1 MFNEM
6 KVLFGEKPRALIKP
20 FIFGIIDSLVEAF
33 PFGVLILFIN
43 DLLSGRISTELVQ
56 KYTIAL
62 FILMLIRI
70 LCGTI
75 SHYSNQIVGV
85 SYTSKTRIRLADY
98 LKKLSLGY
106 FNSID
111 QGDMVSRMVG
121 KMNQVE
127 AIVTHMAMDFIRV
140 SFLTLVFTL
149 SLININFRLALSLI
163 IMVPLGI
170 VLIYFAQKRLEYNSI
185 KKAKIEAQVSNQLLE
200 YIQNIR
206 LIRSFN
212 LLGDKFKKF
221 KEGLLAFKRE
231 SIRGEVEISPI
242 ILGYS
247 ILIESGFITLLLLG
261 INWLL
266 GGQVTKEVFIMFLI
280 ISTKYF
286 APLRSLAI
294 NIAELRYMKTGL
306 NRIKELFDTK
316 PLTYEE
322 IEMPKNN
329 NIKLQNVFFAYK
341 DRYVIED
348 VSFEIKEGEFV
359 AFVGPSGSGKSTL
372 AHLICRFWDIQRGSI
387 FLGGINIK
395 KLDPDKL
402 LTKFSMVFQDV
413 YLFRDTIKN
422 NIGIGKEGAS
432 EDEIKEVAK
441 KARIDEFIE
450 SLPKSYETTI
460 GEGGN
465 TLSGGE
471 KQRLSIARA
480 ILKDSPIV
488 VLDEAT
494 SSLDPEN
501 EKAIQKAID
510 VLTVD
515 KTLVVIAHRLKTIK
529 NADKIIVLDRGK
541 VVEVGKHKELIENNN
556 LYKRLWD
563 KQQNSVEWKI

>member
-1 MFNEM
+1 MLNEM
-6 KVLFGEKPRALIKP
+6 KVLFGEKPKALIKP
-20 FIFGIIDSLVEAF
+20 MIFGVIDSLAEAF

-43 DLLSGRISTELVQ
+43 DLLNGRVTNELVW
-56 KYTIAL
+56 KYTIVL
-62 FILMLIRI
+62 FVLMLTRI

-75 SHYSNQIVGV
+75 SHYSNQVVGV
-85 SYTSKTRIRLADY
+85 KYTSKTRIRLAEH

-121 KMNQVE
+121 NMNQVE
-127 AIVTHMAMDFIRV
+127 TVVTHMAMDLIRV
-140 SFLTLVFTL
+140 TFLTLVFTL
-149 SLININFRLALSLI
+149 SLMTIDMRLTLSLI
-163 IMVPLGI
+163 IMVPVGI
-170 VLIYFAQKRLEYNSI
+170 ILIYFAQKRLEYNSV
-185 KKAKIEAQVSNQLLE
+185 KKAKVEAQVSNQLLE

-221 KEGLLAFKRE
+221 KEGLLAFKKE
-231 SIRGEVEISPI
+231 SIRVEVEVAPI
-242 ILGYS
+242 LLGYS
-247 ILIESGFITLLLLG
+247 VLIESGFITLLLFG

-280 ISTKYF
+280 ISTRYF

-306 NRIKELFDTK
+306 DRIKELFDAK
-316 PLTYEE
+316 PLGYENE
-322 IEMPKNN
+322 LLPEGND
-329 NIKLQNVFFAYK
+329 IKLSNVSFAYK
-341 DRYVIED
+341 DRFVIED

-372 AHLICRFWDIQRGSI
+372 AHLISRFWDIQRGSI
-387 FLGGINIK
+387 SIGGENIK
-395 KLDPDKL
+395 NINPDKL
-402 LTKFSMVFQDV
+402 LRKFSMVFQNV
-413 YLFRDTIKN
+413 YLFKDTIKN
-422 NIGIGKEGAS
+422 NIAIGKEGAS
-432 EDEIKEVAK
+432 EEEIKEAAK
-441 KARIDEFIE
+441 KARIDEFVE
-450 SLPKSYETTI
+450 SLPNSYETLV

-510 VLTVD
+510 VLTAN

-529 NADKIIVLDRGK
+529 NADKIVVLDRGK
-541 VVEVGKHKELIENNN
+541 VVEVGKHNELIDNNS

-563 KQQNSVEWKI
+563 KQQNSIDWKI